1 MHTILPL
8 LTHPATLATIGLVVL
23 VAVASV
29 LLSVEA
35 AEADLMNRIDAVV
48 KRRGAEVE
56 RQSLLSMFASFLR
69 LIGEK
74 VRGSAL
80 LSEADMLDLE
90 ATVASSGMHPGRFV
104 SIFIGVK
111 VLLLA
116 TLPLLAFIY
125 LTIINL
131 DMIYRVLGGGFG
143 LVLGM
148 LGPNIALTMM
158 RKPYEKAL
166 RGGLPDALDL
176 MVVCAEAGL
185 GLETS
190 VDRVASEMRPT
201 NRPLAAEFAV
211 LGQELRLMPDRAQAL
226 ERMGERTRID
236 SFQRLGGTLAQTLR
250 FGTPLSQALRTLAA
264 EMRTERLTRFEERAA
279 RLPALL
285 VLPLILFIM
294 PSLFI
299 TLIGPSIIRLMAS
312 F

>member
-1 MHTILPL
+1 MNTLLPV
-8 LTHPATLATIGLVVL
+8 LTHPATLATIGLIVL
-23 VAVASV
+23 VVIASV
-29 LLSVEA
+29 LLSIEA
-35 AEADLMNRIDAVV
+35 AEADLLHRLDVV
-48 KRRGAEVE
+48 VRRRAEIPE
-56 RQSLLSMFASFLR
+56 RNSMLSMTAGVLR
-69 LIGEK
+69 AIGEK

-90 ATVASSGMHPGRFV
+90 ATVAASGMHPGRFV
-104 SIFIGVK
+104 SVFIGVK
-111 VLLLA
+111 VVMLALL
-116 TLPLLAFIY
+116 PVVAFIY
-125 LTIINL
+125 MSVAGYDLL
-131 DMIYRVLGGGFG
+131 YRVLGAGFG
-143 LVLGM
+143 FVLGL
-148 LGPNIALTMM
+148 LGPNIALKMM

-185 GLETS
+185 SLETS

-201 NRPLAAEFAV
+201 NKSLAGEFAV
-211 LGQELRLMPDRAQAL
+211 LSQELRLMPDRSQAL

-299 TLIGPSIIRLMAS
+299 TLIGPSIIRLMS
-312 F
+312 QF